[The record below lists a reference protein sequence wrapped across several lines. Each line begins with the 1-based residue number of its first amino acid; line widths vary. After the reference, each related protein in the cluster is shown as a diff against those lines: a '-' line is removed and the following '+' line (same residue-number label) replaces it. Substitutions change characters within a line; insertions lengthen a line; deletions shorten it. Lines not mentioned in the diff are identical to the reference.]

1 MEYLVKHRPVFS
13 VLEVQLAAGEVV
25 IAQPNSMLSM
35 TSGIKLK
42 ATAGRGGG
50 SGSHGGLL
58 GGMKS
63 MLGGEN
69 FFTAEFYAKRDE
81 QVLTLAPDAYGD
93 ILPIPLANAGG
104 FFLTRGSY
112 LANVGACELKIKYGG
127 VKGMMAKTGLFLL
140 HAAGEGTV
148 FCQTYGAIIEQPLG
162 DQESFYV
169 DNKFVVAFSDTVQYQ
184 LVKATDSVKDSIF
197 SGEGLIN
204 KFTGPGK
211 LYYQSRGKPS
221 ESWLA
226 RVLGATF

>member
-1 MEYLVKHRPVFS
+1 MKYLIKHRPVFS
-13 VLEVQLAAGEVV
+13 VLEVQLAADELV

-42 ATAGRGGG
+42 ATAGRGGS
-50 SGSHGGLL
+50 SGAQRGLL

-69 FFTAEFYAKRDE
+69 FFTAEFYAKRDA

-93 ILPIPLANAGG
+93 ILPIPLAGAGG

-148 FCQTYGAIIEQPLG
+148 FCQTYGAIIEQQLG
-162 DQESFYV
+162 EQESYYV

-226 RVLGATF
+226 RILGATF